1 MNITV
6 VWLLFGCFRLF
17 WLFLGLSVLAWPSIF
32 FVEVEHAARDRVPM
46 IAPIHGGTMINI
58 STIPLYKHQFSF
70 YLLHVC
76 PAHHCH
82 FTHWLGT
89 RPLGCQR
96 SKIWEIGPPGQ
107 QAFAPYWGPISQ
119 NLVFCQ
125 PSGRVPSGPVKW
137 QWWRCGR
144 G

>member
-58 STIPLYKHQFSF
+58 STIPLYKLGST
-70 YLLHVC
+70 LSI
-76 PAHHCH
+76 PAHNVIIV
-82 FTHWLGT
+82 TLQAHWEPAHWVDKKQDFE
-89 RPLGCQR
+89 R
-96 SKIWEIGPPGQ
+96 
-107 QAFAPYWGPISQ
+107 
-119 NLVFCQ
+119 
-125 PSGRVPSGPVKW
+125 
-137 QWWRCGR
+137 
-144 G
+144 